1 MIKLRSK
8 ELFLKAISTL
18 MEDKTFFIGIPEIK
32 EYRKVTLKSLSLLT
46 ESGNIDLSVN
56 NIVIVYL
63 YEILKI
69 GENKVFPSD
78 AKISIWK
85 NFYNNLSA
93 KNDYTSEWEKVLS
106 MLIYVEKSDLL
117 RLKLSLIIIP
127 GLITTN
133 IDNIDKHS
141 VTNELIQLNPK
152 EENIIR
158 YIYIASYI
166 PFALIKFYKRFPKNK
181 VGEIGVS

>member
-1 MIKLRSK
+1 MARIKYFPQMQK
-8 ELFLKAISTL
+8 YLFG
-18 MEDKTFFIGIPEIK
+18 KTFTIT
-32 EYRKVTLKSLSLLT
+32 YQ
-46 ESGNIDLSVN
+46 
-56 NIVIVYL
+56 
-63 YEILKI
+63 
-69 GENKVFPSD
+69 
-78 AKISIWK
+78 
-85 NFYNNLSA
+85 A

-141 VTNELIQLNPK
+141 VTNELTQLNPK

-181 VGEIGVS
+181 VGEIGSVDNMGYPNWGT

>member
-1 MIKLRSK
+1 
-8 ELFLKAISTL
+8 

-32 EYRKVTLKSLSLLT
+32 QYRKVTLRSLSLLT
-46 ESGNIDLSVN
+46 ESGNIDLSMN
-56 NIVIVYL
+56 NIIVYL

-85 NFYNNLSA
+85 NFYNNLSG

-117 RLKLSLIIIP
+117 RLKLSLIIIR

-133 IDNIDKHS
+133 IDNIDKLS
-141 VTNELIQLNPK
+141 VTNELTQLNPK

-158 YIYIASYI
+158 YIYSWLYSICTHKI
-166 PFALIKFYKRFPKNK
+166 L
-181 VGEIGVS
+181 